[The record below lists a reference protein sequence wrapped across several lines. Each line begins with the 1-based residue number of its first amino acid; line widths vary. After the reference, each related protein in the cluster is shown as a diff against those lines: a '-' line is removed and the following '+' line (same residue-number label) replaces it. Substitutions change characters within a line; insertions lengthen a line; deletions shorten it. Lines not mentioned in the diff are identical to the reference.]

1 MKNVV
6 RFKSTAMI
14 IALISAFSFTACKS
28 DEPSGPNDPSANT
41 EKKTLTAQFEAEVSD
56 AVFNSYDLV
65 VNIWTDQK
73 ELVKDDVPE
82 TAKFLYNIGQDVTD
96 ASYITCQ
103 VIATAK
109 KELPEYD
116 EETLYKIMYKSLA
129 ALSVTQNGKTTS
141 LLPETNAIFK
151 NSTMSLKGSQISEYV
166 AKHPNTSVIDVTYKF

>member
-6 RFKSTAMI
+6 RLKSVAMI
-14 IALISAFSFTACKS
+14 IALISTVAFTACKS
-28 DEPSGPNDPSANT
+28 NEPSGPNDPSKDT
-41 EKKTLTAQFEAEVSD
+41 EKKTLQAQFEAEVSD

-73 ELVKDDVPE
+73 ELIKDEVPE
-82 TAKFLYNIGQDVTD
+82 TAIFLYNIGQDVTD

-116 EETLYKIMYKSLA
+116 AETLYKIMYKSLA
-129 ALSVTQNGKTTS
+129 VSSVTQNGKTTT

-151 NSTMSLKGSQISEYV
+151 NSTMSIKGSKFGEYV
-166 AKHPNTSVIDVTYKF
+166 AEKNQIVIMDVTYKF